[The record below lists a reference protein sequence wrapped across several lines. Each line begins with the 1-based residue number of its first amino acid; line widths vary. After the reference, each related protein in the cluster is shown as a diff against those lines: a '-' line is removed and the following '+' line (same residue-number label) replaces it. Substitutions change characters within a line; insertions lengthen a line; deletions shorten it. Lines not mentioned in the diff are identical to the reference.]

1 MQAIFESITNGNI
14 ELKTYLICIG
24 TALLCGLITSAV
36 SLYRSQTGK
45 GFAIS
50 LLLLPPVVA
59 TVIMMVNGNLGT
71 GVAVMG
77 AFSLIRFRSVAA
89 KAKDIVL
96 IFITMTSGL
105 ACAAGY
111 VGIAVL
117 FTVFV
122 SIITV
127 IATLIPLKRENLYE
141 LRITIPEGLNLN
153 GVFDEEFNEYTSNNK
168 LIKVKTSNMGTLYKL
183 LYTVELKD
191 VSRQKELIDALRC
204 KNGNLEISLCKASEG
219 CDEL

>member
-1 MQAIFESITNGNI
+1 MQSIFESITNGGI
-14 ELKTYLICIG
+14 EIKTYFICIG
-24 TALLCGLITSAV
+24 AALFCGIITASV

-96 IFITMTSGL
+96 IFIAMTSGL

-111 VGIAVL
+111 IGIALIFTAFVCMIAVL
-117 FTVFV
+117 
-122 SIITV
+122 
-127 IATLIPLKRENLYE
+127 AALIPLKRENSYE
-141 LRITIPEGLNLN
+141 LRITVPENLN
-153 GVFDEEFNEYTSNNK
+153 INGAFDDELNKYTTSSN
-168 LIKVKTSNMGTLYKL
+168 LLKVKTSNMGTLYKL
-183 LYTVELKD
+183 LYSVELKD
-191 VSRQKELIDALRC
+191 ASLQKEFIDALRC
-204 KNGNLEISLCKASEG
+204 KNGNLEISICKASEG
-219 CDEL
+219 CNDL